1 MKNKNRI
8 FYLFPISLRISVYKK
23 TLYNTIK
30 CTVQRF
36 YIFFKLTLTIK
47 MVRLISVNKN
57 KKQYQNVCVLK
68 YRFINND
75 SYRFADEPTVIE
87 ANTT

>member
-1 MKNKNRI
+1 
-8 FYLFPISLRISVYKK
+8 
-23 TLYNTIK
+23 
-30 CTVQRF
+30 
-36 YIFFKLTLTIK
+36 